1 MEVDNKIIE
10 LQERIY
16 RKYSLKFRLNELN
29 EQYFYLKDHLR
40 ELTFKLE
47 DMDVDINKLNKG
59 SIIHLWYDI
68 FIFNGNN
75 IPKIKHEYKL
85 SHNLIDYIHSELIEV
100 KNKIIKI
107 EEYEKEYNKLLKEK
121 EKISLE
127 SEKDKDE
134 EFKKIVEEGVK
145 YKNRIRDINEA
156 IMSGVY
162 LDNAFRYLLE
172 LLNKTKDWDNLDIY
186 GRGLFMTLTKTPVF
200 KQTNE
205 RIKKLHYL
213 ANKLVRDLKVINF
226 YTDINIDVS
235 RIIKYIDYFEK
246 QLYEDIKDR
255 NRLIKIIDYIKNS
268 YQVIDITMNNLK
280 ASKEIY
286 LKQLLEIEK
295 IKRNYRH
302 N

>member
-1 MEVDNKIIE
+1 
-10 LQERIY
+10 
-16 RKYSLKFRLNELN
+16 
-29 EQYFYLKDHLR
+29 
-40 ELTFKLE
+40 
-47 DMDVDINKLNKG
+47 MDVDINKLNKG

-162 LDNAFRYLLE
+162 LDNAF
-172 LLNKTKDWDNLDIY
+172 
-186 GRGLFMTLTKTPVF
+186 
-200 KQTNE
+200 
-205 RIKKLHYL
+205 
-213 ANKLVRDLKVINF
+213 
-226 YTDINIDVS
+226 
-235 RIIKYIDYFEK
+235 
-246 QLYEDIKDR
+246 
-255 NRLIKIIDYIKNS
+255 
-268 YQVIDITMNNLK
+268 
-280 ASKEIY
+280 
-286 LKQLLEIEK
+286 
-295 IKRNYRH
+295 
-302 N
+302 